1 MIQKVTDVVVIFNE
15 TKREIAKE
23 VKISEKDSR
32 VIEKLISQKQ
42 DIDEEVLELK
52 KNFDELLAEAQEKAL
67 LVEEYQLLEIMGNG
81 LPDDFTELVWEANDL
96 FAQAAILKNE
106 LKKSLKKQSVI
117 AKIFKMIFW
126 NIKYH
131 NFYGI
136 FMFKMACVGKKCVKE
151 KREKV
156 GILNFPPNFF
166 ALFMHLKE
174 IFFIIYLLF
183 FTFWNYFFYDKFII
197 FKCS

>member
-1 MIQKVTDVVVIFNE
+1 MIKKVTDVVIILDDI
-15 TKREIAKE
+15 KKDIAKE

-117 AKIFKMIFW
+117 AKIFKMIF
-126 NIKYH
+126 
-131 NFYGI
+131 
-136 FMFKMACVGKKCVKE
+136 
-151 KREKV
+151 
-156 GILNFPPNFF
+156 
-166 ALFMHLKE
+166 
-174 IFFIIYLLF
+174 
-183 FTFWNYFFYDKFII
+183 
-197 FKCS
+197 